1 MHVIGNIM
9 SLKELVDLILVL
21 DYNYCTA
28 SKNSKF
34 GGTTEYVQKQW
45 YGSYTDHMSDRVIL
59 CMMFMLAS

>member
-1 MHVIGNIM
+1 MHVTGNIM

-34 GGTTEYVQKQW
+34 GGTIEYVQKQ
-45 YGSYTDHMSDRVIL
+45 
-59 CMMFMLAS
+59 

>member
-1 MHVIGNIM
+1 MHVTGNIM

-34 GGTTEYVQKQW
+34 GGTTEYVQKQ
-45 YGSYTDHMSDRVIL
+45 
-59 CMMFMLAS
+59 